1 MRNDR
6 CRFWLWLWPFPWTV
20 HEREHCNRVTLV
32 TQHLDNRCNLRTLIK
47 STSGTRSEEDGSK
60 EATGLKGSLSVGCCI
75 KLKLANQT
83 RYRCNLIV
91 ILIKIGQDR
100 SKCESSEGVK
110 RVGKAW
116 TWPASFVRYSLFF
129 FFFASRERISC
140 KSSLL
145 PAKRRNFITA
155 FRNRLRIGG
164 MAYAIR
170 YVAVTFMDGRKPYS
184 TVPPP
189 LRE

>member
-110 RVGKAW
+110 RVGKVW

-129 FFFASRERISC
+129 FFCIARENFMQIVVVAGQEAEFYHGVL
-140 KSSLL
+140 K
-145 PAKRRNFITA
+145 PVKDWWNGIRNS
-155 FRNRLRIGG
+155 
-164 MAYAIR
+164 IR
-170 YVAVTFMDGRKPYS
+170 GRYFYGW
-184 TVPPP
+184 T
-189 LRE
+189 